1 MGPETAAEVGLF
13 TVAVA
18 VAVAVA
24 VVDDSRHG
32 PSLSMT
38 GVFPLEYS

>member
-13 TVAVA
+13 TVA